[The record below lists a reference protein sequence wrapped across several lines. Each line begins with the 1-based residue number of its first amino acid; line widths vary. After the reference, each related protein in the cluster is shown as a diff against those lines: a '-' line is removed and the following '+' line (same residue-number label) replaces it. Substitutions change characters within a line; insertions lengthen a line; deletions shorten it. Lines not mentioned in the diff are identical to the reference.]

1 MAMMNGSGDSGRP
14 PPDDAEEGPFG
25 AGAADAVAGLDD
37 GDLMLLGGSVLSEL
51 VERGL
56 LRVLLRNRTDSA
68 TAFEVEAIRRDEDG
82 FDLVA
87 DGYHAETPEG
97 YAGWVAEAAV
107 LQERLGQAGLSE
119 TEADA
124 ALATASDEALL
135 LTLESAQVAEDEEE
149 EDPGETADALP
160 PRDSAASSMGARIA
174 VELLRRGV
182 IEAEAED

>member
-1 MAMMNGSGDSGRP
+1 MAMMNGSGGSGRP
-14 PPDDAEEGPFG
+14 PPDDGEESPFG

-56 LRVLLRNRTDSA
+56 LRVLLRNRTDAA

-135 LTLESAQVAEDEEE
+135 LTLESAQVAEDDE

-160 PRDSAASSMGARIA
+160 PRDSGASSMGARIA